1 MEGMKDK
8 VNTVSVKTVFRSLV
22 CMAVGV
28 LFGILIIPLG
38 MIYAVICIIW
48 EAADYLIKKTERN

>member
-1 MEGMKDK
+1 MKDK
-8 VNTVSVKTVFRSLV
+8 VNTGSVKTVFRSLV
-22 CMAVGV
+22 CTAAGI
-28 LFGILIIPLG
+28 LSGILIIPPG

>member
-1 MEGMKDK
+1 MKDK
-8 VNTVSVKTVFRSLV
+8 ANTGSVKTVFRGLV
-22 CMAVGV
+22 CTAAGI
-28 LFGILIIPLG
+28 LSGILIIPPG